1 LLLRVRLA
9 GRRGKFAASHC
20 KGEVNMLLDRS
31 SLAIALAAGLWATT
45 AHAQV
50 YFVGSDGHLMP
61 QKKDQPPPDL
71 RHFNQARK

>member
-1 LLLRVRLA
+1 
-9 GRRGKFAASHC
+9 
-20 KGEVNMLLDRS
+20 MLLDRS
-31 SLAIALAAGLWATT
+31 SLAIAPAAGLWATT